1 MKANHFLSII
11 IFLIFSLKISK
22 IDAQITTTPYYVYN
36 NLSCD
41 IVIHWRIVDNSVNFC
56 PPLCNANNV
65 LITAGN
71 FITINCAVP
80 NTSCI
85 EVVMIKIGGVA
96 IVPNPYVADNGSFG
110 SSIFT
115 GPTNDSGNCP
125 TAVTTPCGF
134 TWSMTYTGSSTTIAP

>member
-1 MKANHFLSII
+1 MKTNT
-11 IFLIFSLKISK
+11 FLIISLFFFFSLRINKIE
-22 IDAQITTTPYYVYN
+22 AQITTTPYYIYN

-41 IVIHWRIVDNSVNFC
+41 VVIHWRIIDVSFSNC

-65 LITAGN
+65 LITSGS
-71 FITINCAVP
+71 FLTINCAVP

-85 EVVMIKIGGVA
+85 EVVMIKIGGIA
-96 IVPNPYVADNGSFG
+96 IVPNPYVADSGSFG
-110 SSIFT
+110 SCVFT

-125 TAVTTPCGF
+125 TLAQGACGI